1 MNQAP
6 AATREAPKP
15 KPREVPSEELLRG
28 ERELRIRHQGACYV
42 LRLTRQDKLILT
54 K

>member
-1 MNQAP
+1 MSDAP
-6 AATREAPKP
+6 APRETAPP
-15 KPREVPSEELLRG
+15 PPREVPSEELLRG
-28 ERELRIRHQGACYV
+28 ERELRIRHHGSCYV